1 MHPIGRRGSNLGSM
15 DFGRSDDEVLPM
27 HEVSLEQRTA
37 FLVPVC
43 SCGWVGTARQKVAS
57 AREEARDHALLYSS
71 ADLSGLLLPEFDA
84 LEDLQRLS
92 ELDAL
97 DPAEPDPDA

>member
-1 MHPIGRRGSNLGSM
+1 MA
-15 DFGRSDDEVLPM
+15 DELPTV
-27 HEVSLEQRTA
+27 HEVSLEQRSA
-37 FLVPVC
+37 FLVPIC
-43 SCGWVGTARQKVAS
+43 SCGWVGSARQRVAS

-71 ADLSGLLLPEFDA
+71 SDLSGLLLPEFDS
-84 LEDLQRLS
+84 LEDLQRIS

>member
-1 MHPIGRRGSNLGSM
+1 MSQPDHGIEEDSRP
-15 DFGRSDDEVLPM
+15 V
-27 HEVSLEQRTA
+27 HEVTLQWRGT
-37 FLVPVC
+37 FLVSLC
-43 SCGWVGTARQKVAS
+43 SCGWVGSARQRVAS

-71 ADLSGLLLPEFDA
+71 SDLSGLLLPEFDT

-97 DPAEPDPDA
+97 DPAERDPDA

>member
-1 MHPIGRRGSNLGSM
+1 MQ
-15 DFGRSDDEVLPM
+15 DESPTV
-27 HEVSLEQRTA
+27 HEVSLEQRAA
-37 FLVPVC
+37 FLVPIC
-43 SCGWVGTARQKVAS
+43 SCGWVGSARQRVAS

-71 ADLSGLLLPEFDA
+71 SDLSGLLLPEFDS
-84 LEDLQRLS
+84 LEDLQRIS

>member
-1 MHPIGRRGSNLGSM
+1 MARPA
-15 DFGRSDDEVLPM
+15 
-27 HEVSLEQRTA
+27 HEVTLEWRAA
-37 FLVPVC
+37 FLVPIC
-43 SCGWVGTARQKVAS
+43 SCGWVGSARQRVAS

-71 ADLSGLLLPEFDA
+71 ADLSGLLLPEFDT

-97 DPAEPDPDA
+97 DPAERDPDA